1 MANQVK
7 QSMEM
12 TQTMSKMM
20 EMFLVTSLSISSR
33 IERDESTDKPILIL
47 VTENKSQFPIPGL
60 SGSLRI
66 GNDDNKEKKFKCST
80 ASLAT
85 IISKTYTMTKG
96 GRQAEPQ
103 EMKHCIYQQH
113 GARADEPQP
122 SLDVLLP
129 GMRCVEVFELSLE
142 RFDEWVI
149 LVDARFKS
157 PGSGELLSKRHECCV
172 YLIDQCSIKWLTVD
186 GREASASE
194 LSQEAKMMTGPLR
207 QILKVPVT
215 AGVSV
220 GMRFALFPLKSDKEI
235 QGRVSH
241 ISENNQETS
250 LSLWSEQSDAADSII
265 LERIAIELGIL
276 GEHPAFG

>member
-1 MANQVK
+1 LPTHTTFV
-7 QSMEM
+7 
-12 TQTMSKMM
+12 
-20 EMFLVTSLSISSR
+20 FLSSTASR

-96 GRQAEPQ
+96 GRQVEPQ
-103 EMKHCIYQQH
+103 EMKQCIYQQH

-172 YLIDQCSIKWLTVD
+172 YLIDQVTI
-186 GREASASE
+186 G
-194 LSQEAKMMTGPLR
+194 SQQMK
-207 QILKVPVT
+207 
-215 AGVSV
+215 
-220 GMRFALFPLKSDKEI
+220 
-235 QGRVSH
+235 
-241 ISENNQETS
+241 
-250 LSLWSEQSDAADSII
+250 
-265 LERIAIELGIL
+265 
-276 GEHPAFG
+276 